1 MPSTDMW
8 GGCSRNFR
16 GCMKG
21 STKISLAIGLV
32 VFAVLAIMGYR
43 YLERE
48 RTAERLVGTWEQEAS
63 AETLKASL
71 ENMNREGQ
79 LNQNL
84 PEDVQVRI
92 GDPEELPSGPDE
104 EAALEGISMPIHTGE
119 SGIALSLRT
128 TIRFEED
135 GHFIVSV
142 GDRESKG
149 RWVLSNAKGKR
160 KTVVAR
166 VMQTPTFEQRL
177 IIHLE
182 FQGKDRMLVS
192 DDAGISSTFN
202 RL

>member
-1 MPSTDMW
+1 
-8 GGCSRNFR
+8 
-16 GCMKG
+16 MKG

-32 VFAVLAIMGYR
+32 VFAVLATMGYR

-119 SGIALSLRT
+119 
-128 TIRFEED
+128 
-135 GHFIVSV
+135 
-142 GDRESKG
+142 
-149 RWVLSNAKGKR
+149 
-160 KTVVAR
+160 
-166 VMQTPTFEQRL
+166 
-177 IIHLE
+177 
-182 FQGKDRMLVS
+182 
-192 DDAGISSTFN
+192 
-202 RL
+202 